1 MLVNVKPA
9 HTPQVLDRAAL
20 LDRVGGDLEFLQ
32 EIAGLFLE
40 DCPRLLA
47 EILTAVTGGDART
60 LEYAAHTLKGSVANF
75 GAEAARDAALRLE
88 TLGRAGDLKPAPE
101 AYTAL
106 EQEIQRFTQALG
118 ALSQELAT
126 S

>member
-1 MLVNVKPA
+1 M
-9 HTPQVLDRAAL
+9 
-20 LDRVGGDLEFLQ
+20 EFLQ

-47 EILTAVTGGDART
+47 EIRTAVTGGDARS

-75 GAEAARDAALRLE
+75 GAEAAGEAAFLLE
-88 TLGRAGDLKPAPE
+88 TLGRAGDLKPATE
-101 AYTAL
+101 AYSAL

-118 ALSQELAT
+118 ALSEELAN